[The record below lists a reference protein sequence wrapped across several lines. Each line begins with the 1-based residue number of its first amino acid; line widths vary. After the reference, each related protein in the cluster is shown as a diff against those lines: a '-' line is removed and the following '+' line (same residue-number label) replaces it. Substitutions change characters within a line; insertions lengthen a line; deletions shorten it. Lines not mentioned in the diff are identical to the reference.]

1 MLIIIIIII
10 IVIMNEIHPDICPC
24 SDDID
29 ICLCCIP
36 LNLLCCC
43 LPCCRP
49 PRDRVVYVQAAQPMH
64 PTRDH
69 SYIIREPISR

>member
-1 MLIIIIIII
+1 
-10 IVIMNEIHPDICPC
+10 MNDSICLLHKSYLLQMPDICPC